1 MVDQVAR
8 EKARRKR
15 ARQRR
20 LRRQRFLVFGGLLL
34 VLALLIGLLMLIFGK
49 NDSKEKASEPAA
61 PGTSTAK
68 SSETASMTEPSTQKE
83 TVAEPE
89 TEPGPTYSAEE
100 KMEIIHT
107 SPEYPQELVEF
118 ADKYPEALDYV
129 FYYPERKDERP
140 VIDLSAEAA
149 SGEIPLLIQWDRRWG
164 YLPYGDAFVGNAGC
178 GPTCVSMAAIYLT
191 KNPNITPYVVADY
204 SNSHHHRV
212 SGSGTSWT
220 LISDESEAFGMHAEQ
235 LPLDENTIKMQLDA
249 GRPII
254 VSVGPGD
261 FTRAGHYILL
271 TGYDSSGFTI
281 HDPNSPQ
288 NSAKHW
294 TFERLSPQ
302 ILNLWAMSA
311 A

>member
-8 EKARRKR
+8 SKAKRRR
-15 ARQRR
+15 AQQ
-20 LRRQRFLVFGGLLL
+20 RRQRLLVFGGLIL
-34 VLALLIGLLMLIFGK
+34 VIAVMAGLLSLLFQSG
-49 NDSKEKASEPAA
+49 DSQEKDPNVVASGQVKPS
-61 PGTSTAK
+61 P
-68 SSETASMTEPSTQKE
+68 TEPDPPSQSSSQEE
-83 TVAEPE
+83 TEPE

-107 SPEYPQELVEF
+107 SPDYPQELVEF
-118 ADKYPEALDYV
+118 ADKYAEALDYV

-164 YLPYGDAFVGNAGC
+164 YLPYGDAFIGDAGC

-204 SNSHHHRV
+204 SYSHHHRV

-220 LISDESEAFGMHAEQ
+220 LISEGSEDLGMRAEQ
-235 LPLDENTIKMQLDA
+235 LPLDENTIKMHLDA

-261 FTRAGHYILL
+261 FTRVGHYILL
-271 TGYDSSGFTI
+271 TGYDSDGFTI

-294 TFERLSPQ
+294 TFERLSGQ

-311 A
+311 LG

>member
-8 EKARRKR
+8 NKAKRRR
-15 ARQRR
+15 ARQRQ
-20 LRRQRFLVFGGLLL
+20 LRRQRLLVFGGLVL
-34 VLALLIGLLMLIFGK
+34 VIAVLVGLLSLLFKSG
-49 NDSKEKASEPAA
+49 DSQEKDSNASASGQVKPSPTEQA
-61 PGTSTAK
+61 PSSK
-68 SSETASMTEPSTQKE
+68 SNSQEET
-83 TVAEPE
+83 E

-100 KMEIIHT
+100 KMEIIHS

-118 ADKYPEALDYV
+118 ADKYAEALDYV

-164 YLPYGDAFVGNAGC
+164 YLPYGDAFIGDAGC

-204 SNSHHHRV
+204 SYSHHHRI

-220 LISDESEAFGMHAEQ
+220 LISEESEAFGMHAEQ
-235 LPLDENTIKMQLDA
+235 LPLDENTIKMHLDA

>member
-8 EKARRKR
+8 NKAKRRR
-15 ARQRR
+15 ARQRQ
-20 LRRQRFLVFGGLLL
+20 LRRQRLLVFGGLVL
-34 VLALLIGLLMLIFGK
+34 VIAVLVGLLSLLFKSG
-49 NDSKEKASEPAA
+49 DSQEKDSNASASGQVKPSPTEQA
-61 PGTSTAK
+61 PSSK
-68 SSETASMTEPSTQKE
+68 SNSQEET
-83 TVAEPE
+83 E

-100 KMEIIHT
+100 KMEIIHS

-118 ADKYPEALDYV
+118 ADKYAEALDYV

-164 YLPYGDAFVGNAGC
+164 YLPYGDAFIGDAGC

-204 SNSHHHRV
+204 SYSHHHRV

-220 LISDESEAFGMHAEQ
+220 LISEESEAFGMHAEQ
-235 LPLDENTIKMQLDA
+235 LPLDENTIKMHLDA

-261 FTRAGHYILL
+261 FTSAGHYILL

-288 NSAKHW
+288 NSEKHW
-294 TFERLSPQ
+294 TFERLSGQ

>member
-8 EKARRKR
+8 DKARRKR
-15 ARQRR
+15 ARQRQ

-34 VLALLIGLLMLIFGK
+34 VLALLIGLLALLFKKSDSPK
-49 NDSKEKASEPAA
+49 NASDPGRTENTTAESKE
-61 PGTSTAK
+61 TARP
-68 SSETASMTEPSTQKE
+68 TESDSQKE
-83 TVAEPE
+83 TEPE

-100 KMEIIHT
+100 KMEIIHS

-118 ADKYPEALDYV
+118 ADKYAEALDYV

-164 YLPYGDAFVGNAGC
+164 YLPYGDAFIGDAGC

-204 SNSHHHRV
+204 SYSHHHRV

-220 LISDESEAFGMHAEQ
+220 LISEESEAFGMHAEQ
-235 LPLDENTIKMQLDA
+235 LPLDENTIKMHLDA

-261 FTRAGHYILL
+261 FTSAGHYILL

-288 NSAKHW
+288 NSEKHW
-294 TFERLSPQ
+294 TFERLSGQ

>member
-8 EKARRKR
+8 NKAKRRR
-15 ARQRR
+15 ARQRQ
-20 LRRQRFLVFGGLLL
+20 LRRQRLLVFGGLVL
-34 VLALLIGLLMLIFGK
+34 VIAVLVGLLSLLFKSG
-49 NDSKEKASEPAA
+49 DSQEKDSNASASGQVKPRPTEQA
-61 PGTSTAK
+61 PSSK
-68 SSETASMTEPSTQKE
+68 SNSQEET
-83 TVAEPE
+83 E

-100 KMEIIHT
+100 KMEIIHS

-118 ADKYPEALDYV
+118 ADKYAEALDYV

-164 YLPYGDAFVGNAGC
+164 YLPYGDAFIGDAGC

-204 SNSHHHRV
+204 SYSHHHRV

-220 LISDESEAFGMHAEQ
+220 LISEESEAFGMHAEQ
-235 LPLDENTIKMQLDA
+235 LPLDENTIKMHLDA

-261 FTRAGHYILL
+261 FTSAGHYILL

-288 NSAKHW
+288 NSEKHW
-294 TFERLSPQ
+294 TFERLSGQ

>member
-8 EKARRKR
+8 NKAKRRR
-15 ARQRR
+15 ARQRQ
-20 LRRQRFLVFGGLLL
+20 LRRQRLLVFGGLVL
-34 VLALLIGLLMLIFGK
+34 VIAVLVGLLSLLFKSG
-49 NDSKEKASEPAA
+49 DSQEKDSNASASGQVKPSPTEHA
-61 PGTSTAK
+61 PSSK
-68 SSETASMTEPSTQKE
+68 SNSQEET
-83 TVAEPE
+83 E

-100 KMEIIHT
+100 KMEIIHS

-118 ADKYPEALDYV
+118 ADKYAEALDYV

-164 YLPYGDAFVGNAGC
+164 YLPYGDAFIGDAGC

-204 SNSHHHRV
+204 SYSHHHRV

-220 LISDESEAFGMHAEQ
+220 LISEESEAFGMHAEQ
-235 LPLDENTIKMQLDA
+235 LPLDENTIKMHLDA

-261 FTRAGHYILL
+261 FTSAGHYILL

-288 NSAKHW
+288 NSEKHW
-294 TFERLSPQ
+294 TFERLSGQ

>member
-8 EKARRKR
+8 NKAKRRR
-15 ARQRR
+15 ARQRQ
-20 LRRQRFLVFGGLLL
+20 LRRQRLLVFGGLVL
-34 VLALLIGLLMLIFGK
+34 VIAVLVGLLSLLFKSG
-49 NDSKEKASEPAA
+49 DSQEKDSNASASGQVKPSPTEQA
-61 PGTSTAK
+61 PSSK
-68 SSETASMTEPSTQKE
+68 SSSQEET
-83 TVAEPE
+83 E

-100 KMEIIHT
+100 KMEIIHS

-118 ADKYPEALDYV
+118 ADKYAEALDYV

-164 YLPYGDAFVGNAGC
+164 YLPYGDAFIGDAGC

-204 SNSHHHRV
+204 SYSHHHRI

-220 LISDESEAFGMHAEQ
+220 LISEESEAFGMHAEQ
-235 LPLDENTIKMQLDA
+235 LPLDENTIKMHLDA

-261 FTRAGHYILL
+261 FTSAGHYILL

-288 NSAKHW
+288 NSEKHW
-294 TFERLSPQ
+294 TFERLSGQ

>member
-8 EKARRKR
+8 NKAKRRR
-15 ARQRR
+15 ARQRQ
-20 LRRQRFLVFGGLLL
+20 LRRQRLLVFGGLVL
-34 VLALLIGLLMLIFGK
+34 VIAVLVGLLSLLFKSG
-49 NDSKEKASEPAA
+49 DSQEKDSNASASGQVKPSPTEQA
-61 PGTSTAK
+61 PSSK
-68 SSETASMTEPSTQKE
+68 SNSQEET
-83 TVAEPE
+83 E

-100 KMEIIHT
+100 KMEIIHS

-118 ADKYPEALDYV
+118 ADKYAEALDYV

-164 YLPYGDAFVGNAGC
+164 YLPYGDAFIGDAGC

-204 SNSHHHRV
+204 SYSHHHRI

-220 LISDESEAFGMHAEQ
+220 LISEESEAFGMHAEQ
-235 LPLDENTIKMQLDA
+235 LPLDENTIKMHLDA

-261 FTRAGHYILL
+261 FTSAGHYILL

-288 NSAKHW
+288 NSEKHW
-294 TFERLSPQ
+294 TFERLSGQ

>member
-8 EKARRKR
+8 NKAKRRR
-15 ARQRR
+15 ARQRQ
-20 LRRQRFLVFGGLLL
+20 LRRRRLLAFGGLVL
-34 VLALLIGLLMLIFGK
+34 VIAVLVGLLSLLFKSG
-49 NDSKEKASEPAA
+49 DSQEKDSNASASGQVKPSPTEQA
-61 PGTSTAK
+61 PSSK
-68 SSETASMTEPSTQKE
+68 SNSQEET
-83 TVAEPE
+83 E

-100 KMEIIHT
+100 KMEIIHS

-118 ADKYPEALDYV
+118 ADKYAEALDYV

-164 YLPYGDAFVGNAGC
+164 YLPYGDAFIGDAGC

-204 SNSHHHRV
+204 SYSHHHRV

-220 LISDESEAFGMHAEQ
+220 LISEESEAFGMHAEQ
-235 LPLDENTIKMQLDA
+235 LPLDENTIKMHLDA

-261 FTRAGHYILL
+261 FTSAGHYILL

-288 NSAKHW
+288 NSEKHW
-294 TFERLSPQ
+294 TFERLSGQ

>member
-8 EKARRKR
+8 SKAKRRR
-15 ARQRR
+15 AQQ
-20 LRRQRFLVFGGLLL
+20 RRQRLLVFGGLIL
-34 VLALLIGLLMLIFGK
+34 VIAVMAGLLSLLFQSG
-49 NDSKEKASEPAA
+49 NSQEKDPNVAASGQVKPS
-61 PGTSTAK
+61 P
-68 SSETASMTEPSTQKE
+68 TEPDPPSQSSSQEE
-83 TVAEPE
+83 TEPE

-107 SPEYPQELVEF
+107 SPDYPQELVEF
-118 ADKYPEALDYV
+118 ADKYAEALDYV

-164 YLPYGDAFVGNAGC
+164 YLPYGDAFIGDAGC

-204 SNSHHHRV
+204 SYSHHHRV

-220 LISDESEAFGMHAEQ
+220 LISEGSEDLRMRAEQ
-235 LPLDENTIKMQLDA
+235 LPLDENTIKMHLDA

-261 FTRAGHYILL
+261 FTSAGHYILL
-271 TGYDSSGFTI
+271 TGYDSDGFTI

-294 TFERLSPQ
+294 TFERLSGQ

-311 A
+311 LG